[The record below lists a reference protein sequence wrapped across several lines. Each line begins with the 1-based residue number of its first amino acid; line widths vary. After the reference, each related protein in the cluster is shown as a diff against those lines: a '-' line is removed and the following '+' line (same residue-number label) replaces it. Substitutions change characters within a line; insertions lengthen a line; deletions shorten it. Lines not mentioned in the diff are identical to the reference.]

1 MRRLGKCDGLN
12 TEMVYAKS
20 PDQAESPDLPG
31 LSGRCLSQD
40 LKDASE
46 PYRKMVMETID
57 KARVTF
63 GGSPGISGDPPWIS
77 VAFLMPTKE
86 G

>member
-1 MRRLGKCDGLN
+1 MRRHGKCDGLN

-57 KARVTF
+57 KAGLLLEDPPAFPEILR
-63 GGSPGISGDPPWIS
+63 GSPWH
-77 VAFLMPTKE
+77 F
-86 G
+86 

>member
-1 MRRLGKCDGLN
+1 M
-12 TEMVYAKS
+12 ESVMVSTQRWLCKIAR
-20 PDQAESPDLPG
+20 
-31 LSGRCLSQD
+31 SGRSPRFARSQWKISIGQD

-63 GGSPGISGDPPWIS
+63 GGLIPAFP
-77 VAFLMPTKE
+77 VAFCPPKKAKAALVKDI
-86 G
+86 